1 MEENRE
7 ISYFSDAS
15 HNYLVLECPAELK
28 DNYQYKML
36 AANQISG
43 LLQCS
48 GRTIDSREYLYYDIT
63 SRQSL
68 ADLYDGRPVRG
79 KELLMILEDLLRV
92 QNTLTE
98 YLLDTAHLIPDP
110 SFVYMDFREQECCF
124 VYYPGS
130 VQDSSWEKLFTF
142 LADRVEGRD
151 KKAAA
156 LIYKLCM
163 LAEKPGFRLQDQMLE
178 ELSVE
183 PASQK
188 TTRGAVSNGS
198 FQPTADSN
206 LFAEDHGSGRGEY
219 TANNVRIKDH
229 LETYSRPDA
238 VYRSAPVSIGE
249 PFFNMDHDVLQEN
262 MPEKAGYKEGS
273 SEGRKHRASIAV
285 YAAAGV
291 MIVSGLVLLLINRFM
306 VLAEREMILTF
317 ALGGFLIAAGAVAA
331 VLNLIRRRKHKRTE
345 PVKSGHNAAYQ
356 KPELWEQES
365 WQSGIPYADFPE
377 NAEFH
382 TFHTFPERRSGM
394 EYSAASRMPGPESF
408 GETCLLAPD
417 SGQTAGLY
425 GTGSC
430 RGEQI
435 SLTEMPCVIGKMREY
450 VDQVLDD
457 SSVSRMHA
465 RFALDR
471 DGHMTIR
478 DLNST
483 NGTWLNG
490 ERLGPNESR
499 SLQRGD
505 HVRLG
510 RMEFVYR

>member
-1 MEENRE
+1 
-7 ISYFSDAS
+7 
-15 HNYLVLECPAELK
+15 
-28 DNYQYKML
+28 
-36 AANQISG
+36 
-43 LLQCS
+43 
-48 GRTIDSREYLYYDIT
+48 
-63 SRQSL
+63 
-68 ADLYDGRPVRG
+68 
-79 KELLMILEDLLRV
+79 
-92 QNTLTE
+92 
-98 YLLDTAHLIPDP
+98 
-110 SFVYMDFREQECCF
+110 
-124 VYYPGS
+124 
-130 VQDSSWEKLFTF
+130 
-142 LADRVEGRD
+142 
-151 KKAAA
+151 
-156 LIYKLCM
+156 
-163 LAEKPGFRLQDQMLE
+163 
-178 ELSVE
+178 
-183 PASQK
+183 
-188 TTRGAVSNGS
+188 
-198 FQPTADSN
+198 
-206 LFAEDHGSGRGEY
+206 
-219 TANNVRIKDH
+219 
-229 LETYSRPDA
+229 
-238 VYRSAPVSIGE
+238 
-249 PFFNMDHDVLQEN
+249 
-262 MPEKAGYKEGS
+262 
-273 SEGRKHRASIAV
+273 
-285 YAAAGV
+285 

-365 WQSGIPYADFPE
+365 WQSETRYADFPG
-377 NAEFH
+377 NAEYHAFN
-382 TFHTFPERRSGM
+382 TFPDRRSSK
-394 EYSAASRMPGPESF
+394 EYSAAPRMPGLESF

-417 SGQTAGLY
+417 SGQTTGLY

-435 SLTEMPCVIGKMREY
+435 SLSELPCVIGKMREY

-471 DGHMTIR
+471 DGQMTIR

-490 ERLGPNESR
+490 ERLSPNESR